1 MTATSHTALLIAPSD
16 TAQAVKTALAE
27 TPELVIIQAETN
39 GDAMKHIF
47 SRSLAFIV
55 MDLSLGKI
63 DPHALADSLL
73 RLDHAKIP
81 PVLLVTD
88 TPALPD
94 LYDKAP
100 PLLLDHIAKPIE
112 PVLIRA
118 RLLLFMA
125 LFRHRI
131 AVDQS
136 IQELEKVYAR
146 FMDQHQSSLS
156 ETTLKKNILA
166 LSAAVTNQVQPFL
179 SKIQASTYF
188 LQQAPDMPLRLRQ
201 GVTQIRTAGDH
212 IARVIRQLRRS
223 QDRELDSQVSFQD
236 KTGQTRPGRFL
247 FATHFTDEFMIF
259 KHYLAGRIKADLIQ
273 ADTADQALEYV
284 ASHRP
289 DIIFINHRL
298 TDGSGLHLLEKLVRL
313 RTRAPVI
320 YIVDNRHTDAG
331 AAAIATGAYTFLI
344 KEQTSAMDLVD
355 TIQKTVS
362 QARITHK
369 IQGARD
375 RIDLI
380 SRRDQLTRLLN
391 RNWFNR
397 TLALELS
404 KARRYGLPL
413 SILLVQVDQF
423 ASFNERYGYKTG
435 DIILTACAARIQSMV
450 RNLDVV
456 CRFGAEKFGIVLPNT
471 QTTKARI
478 LAERIRQNI
487 GENKISVGTHQLGL
501 TISTGMACYAKKKAG
516 TQDQASAA
524 AEPAAVSGPDLVH
537 KALKALETA
546 VQQGGNQIQP

>member
-1 MTATSHTALLIAPSD
+1 MTATSHAALLIAPKD
-16 TAQAVKTALAE
+16 TALAVKTALAE
-27 TPELVIIQAETN
+27 TPELVIIQTDATA
-39 GDAMKHIF
+39 DAMKHIF

-55 MDLSLGKI
+55 MDLSLHKI
-63 DPHALADSLL
+63 DPHALSNSLL

-88 TPALPD
+88 TPGLPD
-94 LYDKAP
+94 LYENVP
-100 PLLLDHIAKPIE
+100 PLLLDHIAKPID

-136 IQELEKVYAR
+136 IQELEKVYTR
-146 FMDQHQSSLS
+146 FMDQHQSALS

-166 LSAAVTNQVQPFL
+166 LSAAFTNQVQPFL
-179 SKIQASTYF
+179 SRIQASIYF
-188 LQQAPDMPLRLRQ
+188 LQQAPDMPARLRQ
-201 GVTQIRTAGDH
+201 SVTQIRTASDH

-223 QDRELDSQVSFQD
+223 QDRGLGSQVSFQD
-236 KTGQTRPGRFL
+236 KTGRARPGRIL
-247 FATHFTDEFMIF
+247 FATHFTEEFLIF

-298 TDGSGLHLLEKLVRL
+298 SDGSGLHLLEKLVRM

-320 YIVDNRHTDAG
+320 YLVDNRHTDAG

-344 KEQTSAMDLVD
+344 KEQTSAMDVVD
-355 TIQKTVS
+355 TIQKTVT
-362 QARITHK
+362 QARLTQK
-369 IQGARD
+369 VQGARD

-391 RNWFNR
+391 RNWFNQ
-397 TLALELS
+397 TLALEMS
-404 KARRYGLPL
+404 EARRFGLPL

-423 ASFNERYGYKTG
+423 AVCNERFGHKTG
-435 DIILTACAARIQSMV
+435 DIILTACAATIQAMV
-450 RNLDVV
+450 RDLDVV

-471 QTTKARI
+471 RTTKARI

-487 GENKISVGTHQLGL
+487 GDNKISAGTHLLEL
-501 TISTGMACYAKKKAG
+501 TISIGMACYAKEK
-516 TQDQASAA
+516 TNNQDAPEDRQT
-524 AEPAAVSGPDLVH
+524 PVSGPDLVH
-537 KALKALETA
+537 QALNALETA
-546 VQQGGNQIQP
+546 VQHGGNQIQP

>member
-1 MTATSHTALLIAPSD
+1 MTATSHTALLIAPGD

-27 TPELVIIQAETN
+27 IPELVIIQTDTTA
-39 GDAMKHIF
+39 DAMKHIF

-55 MDLSLGKI
+55 MDLSLRKI

-73 RLDHAKIP
+73 RFDHAKIP

-88 TPALPD
+88 TPGLPD
-94 LYDKAP
+94 LYDKTP
-100 PLLLDHIAKPIE
+100 PLLLDHVAKPLE

-118 RLLLFMA
+118 KLLLFMA

-136 IQELEKVYAR
+136 IQELEKVYTR
-146 FMDQHQSSLS
+146 FMDQHQFSLS
-156 ETTLKKNILA
+156 ETTLKKDILA
-166 LSAAVTNQVQPFL
+166 LSSAFTNQIQPFL

-212 IARVIRQLRRS
+212 ITEVIRQLRRS
-223 QDRELDSQVSFQD
+223 QNRGLGSQVSFQD
-236 KTGQTRPGRFL
+236 KTGRNRSGRIL

-259 KHYLAGRIKADLIQ
+259 EHYLAGRIKAELIQ
-273 ADTADQALEYV
+273 ADTSEQALEYV
-284 ASHRP
+284 ASCRP
-289 DIIFINHRL
+289 DVIFINHQL
-298 TDGSGLHLLEKLVRL
+298 ADGSGLHLLDKLIRL

-320 YIVDNRHTDAG
+320 YIVDNHHTDAG
-331 AAAIATGAYTFLI
+331 AAAIATGAYTFLV
-344 KEQTSAMDLVD
+344 KEQTSAMDVVD
-355 TIQKTVS
+355 AIHKTLS
-362 QARITHK
+362 QARLTHRV
-369 IQGARD
+369 QGARD

-391 RNWFNR
+391 RNWFNQ

-404 KARRYGLPL
+404 KARRYHLPL

-435 DIILTACAARIQSMV
+435 DLILTACAARIQAMV
-450 RNLDVV
+450 RDLDVV

-471 QTTKARI
+471 QETRARI

-487 GENKISVGTHQLGL
+487 GENRISVGTHQLGL
-501 TISTGMACYAKKKAG
+501 TISTGMACYANKKAG
-516 TQDQASAA
+516 TQNKDATAA
-524 AEPAAVSGPDLVH
+524 DPAPVSGPDLVH
-537 KALKALETA
+537 QALNALETA